1 MAAGEAS
8 SAAVV
13 APDSAV
19 LVRPWMVPV
28 ISNFSGKET
37 LLRTY
42 VLGLITNRLGSSALT
57 LLIVSFAVFFATAML
72 PGDTA
77 TILLGQAATPEA
89 VAGLRAAMHLDEP
102 AFLRFGRWLIGLLQG
117 DLGISYV
124 NNLPVAELIGARF
137 INTMRLAGIVTLFAV
152 PLSLTLGITAAMFRG
167 SVYDRIVTILTI
179 GIISV
184 PEFMIATSAVLL
196 FSVYLKWLPAL
207 SFASDVTSFWQVLR
221 IYAMPVITLTFVV
234 SAQMIRMTRA
244 AVIDTINTPYV
255 EAAILKG
262 ASRRRAV
269 LLHALPNA
277 VGPIANA
284 IALSLS
290 YLVGG
295 VIIVE
300 TIFNYPGVAK
310 LMVDGVS
317 TRDLPLIQSCAIIF
331 CVGYLA
337 LITFA
342 DIVAILANPRVR

>member
-1 MAAGEAS
+1 M
-8 SAAVV
+8 
-13 APDSAV
+13 
-19 LVRPWMVPV
+19 
-28 ISNFSGKET
+28 
-37 LLRTY
+37 RTY
-42 VLGLITNRLGSSALT
+42 VLGLIANRLGSSALT
-57 LLIVSFAVFFATAML
+57 LLIVSFAVFFATTML

-102 AFLRFGRWLIGLLQG
+102 ALMRFARWLVGLLHG
-117 DLGISYV
+117 DLGTSYV
-124 NNLPVAELIGARF
+124 NNVPVADLIGTRF
-137 INTMRLAGIVTLFAV
+137 VSTMRLAGITTVFAV
-152 PLSLTLGITAAMFRG
+152 PLSLALGITAAMFRG
-167 SVYDRIVTILTI
+167 SVYDRVVTVLTI

-207 SFASDVTSFWQVLR
+207 SFASDATSFSQVLK

-262 ASRRRAV
+262 ASRWRAV

-300 TIFNYPGVAK
+300 TIFNYPGIAK

-331 CVGYLA
+331 CVGYLT